1 MVFNAFKYVEV
12 LKDAGVPDKQ
22 AQAQVRIL
30 NEVLES
36 NLATKQD
43 VEIIKGDIEGVK
55 QATKRDIAEV
65 KRDIEEL
72 KLATKRDIAEI
83 KRDIEELKLA
93 TKRDIAEIK
102 RDIESL
108 RQDTKRDLKELEQ
121 RMIIKLGALLTIA
134 VTAIAIFLK

>member
-30 NEVLES
+30 NEILES

-43 VEIIKGDIEGVK
+43 VEIIK
-55 QATKRDIAEV
+55 
-65 KRDIEEL
+65 
-72 KLATKRDIAEI
+72 RDIAEI
-83 KRDIEELKLA
+83 KRDIEGLRQATKQDIEELRQD
-93 TKRDIAEIK
+93 TKRDIE
-102 RDIESL
+102 RL

-121 RMIIKLGALLTIA
+121 RMIIKLGVLLTIA

>member
-30 NEVLES
+30 NEILES

-43 VEIIKGDIEGVK
+43 VEII
-55 QATKRDIAEV
+55 
-65 KRDIEEL
+65 
-72 KLATKRDIAEI
+72 
-83 KRDIEELKLA
+83 
-93 TKRDIAEIK
+93 
-102 RDIESL
+102 
-108 RQDTKRDLKELEQ
+108 KRDLKELEQ
-121 RMIIKLGALLTIA
+121 RMIIKLGVLLTIA